1 MEHAEA
7 LNRAGV
13 DAAAGAQSVRRG
25 GGLLLIRLALVA
37 AATLAAWLAARAVDG
52 TASFPPTPL
61 LASPSLLPVNIISLL
76 LVSRLLRIE
85 GQSLRS
91 LFAPGRS
98 VPRDAQ
104 SRLSAR
110 WPAMLVCSLA
120 FGAQHAFFAPTTDAM
135 IVYVAAFTFWGLGS
149 ALIVRAHAARPG
161 VTRAVVSCG
170 LVVAAHSIHCSE
182 ESGPLSPELLK
193 LTVSFG
199 GQLVDLPSRAGPA
212 VLPLRCPATAP

>member
-7 LNRAGV
+7 LDRADV

-98 VPRDAQ
+98 VPRDA
-104 SRLSAR
+104 A
-110 WPAMLVCSLA
+110 
-120 FGAQHAFFAPTTDAM
+120 
-135 IVYVAAFTFWGLGS
+135 WGL
-149 ALIVRAHAARPG
+149 LWI
-161 VTRAVVSCG
+161 
-170 LVVAAHSIHCSE
+170 
-182 ESGPLSPELLK
+182 
-193 LTVSFG
+193 
-199 GQLVDLPSRAGPA
+199 A
-212 VLPLRCPATAP
+212 VLYVPFVLAVMATMWLLHGSGMFEAFETVFYDPDTATVASPV